1 MVSDNSR
8 IARMHIERSNDSY
21 VVEISMWLNF
31 IRTTKTDPSTT
42 LRVTLLSL
50 IGAKHLACTGARDY
64 RRYKNKHILTDRRQ
78 AFGLRTDA
86 QAFRLVLERATMED
100 TILTPIIGQSSNI
113 WFADRRS
120 SV

>member
-86 QAFRLVLERATMED
+86 QAFRLVPS
-100 TILTPIIGQSSNI
+100 I
-113 WFADRRS
+113 
-120 SV
+120 